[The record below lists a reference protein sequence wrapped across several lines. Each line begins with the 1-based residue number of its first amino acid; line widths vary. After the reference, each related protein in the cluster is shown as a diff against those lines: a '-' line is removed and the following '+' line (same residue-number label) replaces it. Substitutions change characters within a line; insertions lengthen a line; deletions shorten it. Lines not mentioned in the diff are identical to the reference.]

1 MCLRNCAVSTRSD
14 KMNLGILNDEENCY
28 SLKELLDLYSK
39 YIKNPM
45 VVINHNYELLYYTK
59 TTDADNVYKEA
70 TNAGVWSLELIAIAN
85 NAFKNKSEYV
95 ILDSINKNKRR
106 LFYKIE
112 HNTMLGYLVF
122 LETDDSTLDCLD
134 YNLIRHLANS
144 IGKILYLEDYKK
156 NDTNIQ
162 SFYEAL
168 LNAEYKTKDIL
179 KTKIEEYKVNLNSSL
194 LIISLSHASFTQ
206 NNYIK
211 LKLES
216 ILSINS
222 VIAYDDNA
230 LVFFSDDNIPTSKLK
245 DLLIYNHLTALYVKK
260 ILDYFSFSLYYKA
273 LANLLCFLEDSKTDV
288 LYYELDY
295 KMYLPFFTD
304 KYSLNEIRNF
314 IDLKIMK
321 IYNDDIKNK
330 TDNINTIYYYLSYD
344 KSLSTS
350 AIKLFVHR
358 NTVSYRLMK
367 ISETYDI
374 NFNDLMQNKIYLHS
388 IILVKYYNYK
398 LNN

>member
-1 MCLRNCAVSTRSD
+1 
-14 KMNLGILNDEENCY
+14 MNLGILNDEENCY

-45 VVINHNYELLYYTK
+45 IVINHNYELLYYTK

>member
-1 MCLRNCAVSTRSD
+1 
-14 KMNLGILNDEENCY
+14 MNLGILNDEENCY

-45 VVINHNYELLYYTK
+45 VVINHNYEVLYYTK

>member
-1 MCLRNCAVSTRSD
+1 
-14 KMNLGILNDEENCY
+14 MNLDILNEEENCY

-85 NAFKNKSEYV
+85 NAFKNESEYV

-106 LFYKIE
+106 LFYKIK
-112 HNTMLGYLVF
+112 HNTMLGYLVL
-122 LETDDSTLDCLD
+122 LETDDSTFDSLD
-134 YNLIRHLANS
+134 YDIIRHLANS

-156 NDTNIQ
+156 NDANIQ
-162 SFYEAL
+162 SFYKAL
-168 LNAEYKTKDIL
+168 LNAEYKTEDIL
-179 KTKIEEYKVNLNSSL
+179 KTKIKEYKVNLNSSL
-194 LIISLSHASFTQ
+194 LIISLSHAGFTQ

-222 VIAYDDNA
+222 VIAYDDNV
-230 LVFFSDDNIPTSKLK
+230 LVFFSDDNIPTSKLT
-245 DLLIYNHLTALYVKK
+245 DLLIDNHLTALYVKK

-273 LANLLCFLEDSKTDV
+273 LANLLSFLEASKTNV

-314 IDLKIMK
+314 IDLKIME
-321 IYNDDIKNK
+321 IYNDDINNK
-330 TDNINTIYYYLSYD
+330 TDNINTLYYYLSYD

-350 AIKLFVHR
+350 ALKLFVHR

-367 ISETYDI
+367 ISETYGI

-388 IILVKYYNYK
+388 IILVKYYNYI
-398 LNN
+398 LNK

>member
-1 MCLRNCAVSTRSD
+1 
-14 KMNLGILNDEENCY
+14 MNLGILNDEENCY

-156 NDTNIQ
+156 MIQ
-162 SFYEAL
+162 
-168 LNAEYKTKDIL
+168 
-179 KTKIEEYKVNLNSSL
+179 
-194 LIISLSHASFTQ
+194 IS
-206 NNYIK
+206 
-211 LKLES
+211 
-216 ILSINS
+216 
-222 VIAYDDNA
+222 
-230 LVFFSDDNIPTSKLK
+230 
-245 DLLIYNHLTALYVKK
+245 
-260 ILDYFSFSLYYKA
+260 KA
-273 LANLLCFLEDSKTDV
+273 F
-288 LYYELDY
+288 
-295 KMYLPFFTD
+295 
-304 KYSLNEIRNF
+304 
-314 IDLKIMK
+314 MK
-321 IYNDDIKNK
+321 HY
-330 TDNINTIYYYLSYD
+330 
-344 KSLSTS
+344 
-350 AIKLFVHR
+350 
-358 NTVSYRLMK
+358 
-367 ISETYDI
+367 
-374 NFNDLMQNKIYLHS
+374 LMQS
-388 IILVKYYNYK
+388 IKQRIF
-398 LNN
+398 